1 MIFLLGL
8 VWEFNLGGEFM
19 SESVKYANW
28 VEIDL
33 DALEYNFKGIKNKVS
48 KYVKMCMVIKSNGY
62 GHGAVRIAKFYEE
75 IGADFL
81 AVARTQEGLELRENG
96 ISLPILN
103 LGYTDDLEIS
113 EAIENKISMTVFNY
127 DSAKKIDEVA
137 KKIGKKAYI
146 HVKLDTGMSRL
157 GFLVYDSYV
166 EDSVEDIVNI
176 SKLENIVVQ
185 GAFTHFANADERIK
199 EFERIQ
205 FDRFKDTIDELER
218 RGVVFEYVH
227 CSNSAEILD
236 TDEEYNMI
244 RPGIIQYGVYPS
256 DEIVKSV
263 DIKPVMTFKAKVTN
277 VKELEAGISISYGRT
292 YFTTSREKIIS
303 IAVGYADGF
312 LRGRIKPYV
321 TINGVNCPVV
331 GRICMDQCMAK
342 VPKDMDVSIGDV
354 VTIFGQGGSSVNEIA
369 SSCNTIEHE
378 VLCNINRRVP
388 RIYKKDGKIIDIVN
402 YL

>member
-1 MIFLLGL
+1 
-8 VWEFNLGGEFM
+8 M
-19 SESVKYANW
+19 SELIKYANW

-33 DALEYNFKGIKNKVS
+33 DALEYNFKGIKNKVPDG
-48 KYVKMCMVIKSNGY
+48 VRMCMVIKSNGY

-81 AVARTQEGLELRENG
+81 AVARTQEGLELRDNG

-103 LGYTDDLEIS
+103 LGYTDALEIS
-113 EAIENKISMTVFNY
+113 EAIEGNISMTVFDY
-127 DSAKKIDEVA
+127 ETAKKINEEA
-137 KKIGKKAYI
+137 GKIGKKANI
-146 HVKLDTGMSRL
+146 HIKLDTGMSRL
-157 GFLVYDSYV
+157 GFLVYDKYRDDAV
-166 EDSVEDIVNI
+166 EETVKI
-176 SKLENIVVQ
+176 SQLENINIQ
-185 GAFTHFANADERIK
+185 GVFTHFANADEKIK

-205 FDRFKDTIDELER
+205 FDRFKDTVDALGKKGI
-218 RGVVFEYVH
+218 VPEYIH

-277 VKELEAGISISYGRT
+277 VKMLDAGISISYGRT
-292 YFTTSREKIIS
+292 YFTTSREKIVS

-312 LRGRIKPYV
+312 LRGRSKPYV

-342 VPKDMDVSIGDV
+342 VPKDMDVNIGDV

-388 RIYKKDGKIIDIVN
+388 RIYKRNGEIVDIVN
-402 YL
+402 YLL